1 MDERSNEITL
11 HVTLPSGEQTKT
23 IRVNKVSLLYNKD
36 NMYRIVQ

>member
-11 HVTLPSGEQTKT
+11 HVTLPSGEQTET